1 MEVLFWPL
9 FCHLNSYN
17 ANGARVTSGGIPA
30 LCVCVCVCVCVYV
43 KKCVRVSKTECL
55 CPFYSLQTRYSTE
68 PRITML
74 LLWKTKNN
82 NKKKISP
89 KHTHTHT
96 CSTLVSCSW
105 QVEKLQSVSAD
116 KLNNRSVLLLLL
128 PPLSLLCL
136 LLSSDVSFHLPA
148 KFLGRA
154 FWQNLSLLPCL
165 CVCENNLLMPVYLS

>member
-30 LCVCVCVCVCVYV
+30 LCVCVCVYV
-43 KKCVRVSKTECL
+43 KKCVWVSKTECL

-82 NKKKISP
+82 NKKKSLQNT
-89 KHTHTHT
+89 HTHTHT
-96 CSTLVSCSW
+96 LAALWWVVADRWRNCSQLVPTNWTTDQCFCCSC
-105 QVEKLQSVSAD
+105 
-116 KLNNRSVLLLLL
+116 
-128 PPLSLLCL
+128 LLCL
-136 LLSSDVSFHLPA
+136 FSVSCFLQMSHFTCLPSFLAELSDKIFPFCRV
-148 KFLGRA
+148 
-154 FWQNLSLLPCL
+154 
-165 CVCENNLLMPVYLS
+165 CVCVKTTC